1 MTSRFLAITAAAA
14 LSVTALTACGSGGEE
29 ETVGT
34 TQPQAAESTT
44 PSSVVQPSESDR
56 PWTSEE
62 PTSTIDRPGEAPVAP
77 APGASASPGEQTAP
91 AAECSVGTIAADVG
105 EQPIQDQ
112 MVLESCDGHWANVAL
127 QSTGVN
133 SWAVR
138 VDDRWQW
145 LEADGRSQAQGLA
158 EDCYLRE
165 TIDAHAPVPPEGK
178 ESLRICGAED
188 MLYAN

>member
-1 MTSRFLAITAAAA
+1 MTSRFLAISAAAA
-14 LSVTALTACGSGGEE
+14 LSATALTACGPGDEG

-44 PSSVVQPSESDR
+44 PSSVVQPSESER
-56 PWTSEE
+56 PWESGE
-62 PTSTIDRPGEAPVAP
+62 PTATIDRPGEAPVSP
-77 APGASASPGEQTAP
+77 APGVTASPDKQTAP
-91 AAECSVGTIAADVG
+91 ATGCSVGAIAADVG
-105 EQPIQDQ
+105 EQAVQDQ
-112 MVLESCDGHWANVAL
+112 MVLGSCDGRWANVAL

-158 EDCYLRE
+158 DDCYLRE
-165 TIDAHAPVPPEGK
+165 TIDAHAPVPAEAK
-178 ESLRICGAED
+178 DSLRVCGPED
-188 MLYAN
+188 MLYAG